1 VGALDGRPVGVEVPG
16 AVAGAVVVRSGRGP
30 ADVSG
35 SGSRAPSVT
44 DLSRAV
50 GAEPP
55 VAGSPAGRGVVAALP
70 LVDARLAAG
79 TGVTT
84 GAPAVTSTKPTSVIA
99 EASAT
104 HRRRQ

>member
-1 VGALDGRPVGVEVPG
+1 VPG
-16 AVAGAVVVRSGRGP
+16 AGAAVVRSGRRP

-35 SGSRAPSVT
+35 TASRAPSVT
-44 DLSRAV
+44 DLSQDV

-55 VAGSPAGRGVVAALP
+55 VVGSPAGRGVVAALP
-70 LVDARLAAG
+70 LVEARLAAG

-84 GAPAVTSTKPTSVIA
+84 GAPAVTSTNPTSVIA